1 VSDAPTTQ
9 ASPFGRYL
17 IPLAERVLYLPVVA
31 AFWLS
36 VRRDVQP
43 GSADHTLPDWYRWGL
58 LVAISGLILTIIL
71 QWIVPATR
79 ITPGGIRRNF
89 AGHRNIKWGDI
100 ADFTI
105 SRSWGIRRIHARLL
119 SGRKYSLDGV
129 PLRALPAL
137 RHQIGIGGARSG
149 SWWLVDYSDAR
160 STSSS

>member
-1 VSDAPTTQ
+1 VSDAPT
-9 ASPFGRYL
+9 AESGPFGRFL

-31 AFWLS
+31 AFCLF
-36 VRRDVQP
+36 VRTDLRA
-43 GSADHTLPDWYRWGL
+43 GAADQTLPGWYRWWL
-58 LVAISGLILTIIL
+58 LVAISSLIFAIVP

-89 AGHRNIKWGDI
+89 AGKRNISWDEI

-105 SRSWGIRRIHARLL
+105 ARSWGIRRIHARLL

-137 RHQIGIGGARSG
+137 RHQIGIGGPKSG
-149 SWWLVDYSDAR
+149 SWWLVDYSDAS